1 MKLSNFFLMTIIVLS
16 VLLVSRAN
24 AQESKVLAGAGLGY
38 ATGIESVAVFAKG
51 VYKITDE
58 WEGSVSMNYYPG
70 TTFLSWVGFDFN
82 GHYVFLNQDKF
93 SVYGLSGL
101 NVMRPLATGR
111 TIYGYY
117 GYNDGITYSTFVGL
131 NIGGGGRF
139 AFSDKFSAMAELKY
153 TIRSGGYLQ
162 LSTGVLYH
170 F

>member
-1 MKLSNFFLMTIIVLS
+1 MKLSNFFLMSIIVLS

-38 ATGIESVAVFAKG
+38 ATGLESVAIFAKG

-70 TTFLSWVGFDFN
+70 TTFLSFVGFDFN

-101 NVMRPLATGR
+101 NVMRPLARRVTYDYDDA
-111 TIYGYY
+111 YGSRIVYP
-117 GYNDGITYSTFVGL
+117 TLVGL